1 MKHLLPFMT
10 LALAIG
16 GCASQVSP
24 SVQQTTQ
31 PPDTE
36 IFVAS
41 VFEDENGRTRLGE
54 PRNVTRRPG
63 YDNQPAFTPEGD
75 ILYTRMSGD
84 GSTDIWRISEGGVG
98 ETRQITRTTESEYS
112 PTPLPDGSFSVVRVE
127 SDQRQRLWKFL
138 PDGTAVL
145 VLPDLEPVGYHAWV
159 VGGIVAFVL
168 GEPPTLVFADPED
181 ATPPRVVAENPGRA
195 LVPLGANEV
204 AFVRKSDHPRWEL
217 HAFDASSGAIRAIAR
232 MPGQIEDFTVD
243 PGGRIWTGD
252 DSKILR
258 LNPSTLSWEVI
269 ADFSGRGIGNIT
281 RMAFSPDGLRL
292 AFVSQK

>member
-1 MKHLLPFMT
+1 MT
-10 LALAIG
+10 LSLAIG
-16 GCASQVSP
+16 GCASQDSA
-24 SVQQTTQ
+24 SVQQTTP

-41 VFEDENGRTRLGE
+41 TFEDENGRTRVGE
-54 PRNVTRRPG
+54 PHNVTRRAG
-63 YDNQPAFTPEGD
+63 YDNQPAFTREGD
-75 ILYTRMSGD
+75 ILYTRMAED
-84 GSTDIWRISEGGVG
+84 GSTDVWRISEGVG
-98 ETRQITRTTESEYS
+98 GEARQITRTSESEYS

-127 SDQRQRLWKFL
+127 SDQRQRLWKFS
-138 PDGTAVL
+138 PDGTTVL

-159 VGGIVAFVL
+159 GGGIVAFVL

-195 LVPLGANEV
+195 LVPLGGPEV
-204 AFVRKSDHPRWEL
+204 AFVRKSDDPRWEL
-217 HAFDASSGAIRAIAR
+217 QGFNASSGAIRSIAR

-269 ADFSGRGIGNIT
+269 ADFSGRGIGDIT
-281 RMAFSPDGLRL
+281 RMAFSSDGSRL
-292 AFVSQK
+292 AFVAQK

>member
-1 MKHLLPFMT
+1 MT

-16 GCASQVSP
+16 GCASQDSP
-24 SVQQTTQ
+24 PAQQTT
-31 PPDTE
+31 PAPDSE

-41 VFEDENGRTRLGE
+41 IFEDENGRTRVGE

-63 YDNQPAFTPEGD
+63 YDNQPAFTPEED
-75 ILYTRMSGD
+75 ILYTRMDEEGNTDVWKISD
-84 GSTDIWRISEGGVG
+84 GSGG
-98 ETRQITRTTESEYS
+98 EARQITRTSESEYS

-127 SDQRQRLWKFL
+127 SDQRQRLWKFS
-138 PDGTAVL
+138 PDGTAAL

-159 VGGIVAFVL
+159 GGGIVAFVL

-181 ATPPRVVAENPGRA
+181 ATPPRVVTENPGRA

-204 AFVRKSDHPRWEL
+204 AFVRKSDNLRWEL
-217 HAFDASSGAIRAIAR
+217 QAFDASSGAVRSIAR

-243 PGGRIWTGD
+243 RGGRIWTGD

-258 LNPSTLSWEVI
+258 LNPSTNSWDVI
-269 ADFSGRGIGNIT
+269 ADFSGDGIGDIT
-281 RMAFSPDGLRL
+281 RMAFSSDGSRL
-292 AFVSQK
+292 AFVAQQ